1 MYSHIDDA
9 VNEVFFPAHWATSQ
23 PTGSLPGPL
32 GHCEGDYMSDALSFT
47 EIDRQHI
54 ELLPA
59 RTVMSMFMIAGQS
72 GKGGAVGGDG
82 GDGGGDASAS
92 PSKGP
97 IMDLIAKSP
106 LSALLK

>member
-1 MYSHIDDA
+1 MYNHIDDA

-47 EIDRQHI
+47 EINRQYI
-54 ELLPA
+54 DLLPA
-59 RTVMSMFMIAGQS
+59 RTVMSMFMLAGQS

-82 GDGGGDASAS
+82 GDDASAS
-92 PSKGP
+92 PSTGAV
-97 IMDLIAKSP
+97 MG
-106 LSALLK
+106 LLGKTGLGKLLG

>member
-9 VNEVFFPAHWATSQ
+9 VNEVLFPAHWATSQ

-47 EIDRQHI
+47 EINRQYI

-59 RTVMSMFMIAGQS
+59 RTVMSMFMLAGQS

-82 GDGGGDASAS
+82 GDDASAS
-92 PSKGP
+92 PSTGAV
-97 IMDLIAKSP
+97 MG
-106 LSALLK
+106 LLGKTGLGKLLG

>member
-1 MYSHIDDA
+1 MYNHIDDA

-47 EIDRQHI
+47 EINRQYI

-59 RTVMSMFMIAGQS
+59 RTVMSMFMLGQS

-82 GDGGGDASAS
+82 GGGGDDAGAS
-92 PSKGP
+92 P
-97 IMDLIAKSP
+97 AKSP
-106 LSALLK
+106 LTSLLGGSPLTKLLGG

>member
-23 PTGSLPGPL
+23 PIGSLPGPL

-47 EIDRQHI
+47 EIERQHI

-59 RTVMSMFMIAGQS
+59 RTAMSMFMIAGQS

-82 GDGGGDASAS
+82 GDDASAS

-97 IMDLIAKSP
+97 LMDLIGKSP

>member
-47 EIDRQHI
+47 EINRQYI

-59 RTVMSMFMIAGQS
+59 RTVMSMFMLAGQS

-82 GDGGGDASAS
+82 GDDASAS
-92 PSKGP
+92 PSTGAV
-97 IMDLIAKSP
+97 MG
-106 LSALLK
+106 LLGKTGLGKLLG